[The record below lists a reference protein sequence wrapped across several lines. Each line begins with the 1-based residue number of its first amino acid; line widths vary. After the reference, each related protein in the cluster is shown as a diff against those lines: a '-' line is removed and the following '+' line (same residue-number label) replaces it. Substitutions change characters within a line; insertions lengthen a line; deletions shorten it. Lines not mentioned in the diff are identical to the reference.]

1 MIKSNEQLIAA
12 NQAAINSLMTIAAGS
27 LDTTERLAALN
38 LNTARAAMEDGAAA
52 VSALF
57 GAKDPQALIAL
68 QATLA
73 KPAVERAMAYSR
85 SVYEI
90 LSQSSNGLTKIAE
103 GQAAEIK
110 KTFSAAIDQ
119 SLKNAPAGSEAVVTA
134 VKSAIAAADSAYN
147 NMAKAA
153 KQATE
158 TIEANVASANAAT
171 LKLISKAA

>member
-1 MIKSNEQLIAA
+1 MFKTNEQFATA
-12 NQAAINSLMTIAAGS
+12 NKTAVNSMMTIANTS
-27 LDTTERLAALN
+27 LASAERLAALN
-38 LNTARAAMEDGAAA
+38 LNTARAMLEDGASA
-52 VSALF
+52 VNALMSV
-57 GAKDPQALIAL
+57 KDAQGFLAL
-68 QATLA
+68 QTSLT

-90 LSQSSNGLTKIAE
+90 LSQSSNGLTQIAE

-110 KTFSAAIDQ
+110 KNFAATIEQ

-134 VKSAIAAADSAYN
+134 VKSAIAAADSAYDN
-147 NMAKAA
+147 LAKAA

-171 LKLISKAA
+171 VKMMSKAA